1 MRTLDEVIAE
11 LPATTRRR
19 IEVRTQELIAE
30 QLTLQDLRKVRKRTQ
45 KQMAKELNIGQDSV
59 SRIEKRSDILLS
71 TMRSYIQAMGG
82 SLDLVA
88 SFPDRG
94 PVIITSLEDV
104 AAAPRKT
111 ARKAS
116 KKLLVKKNVT
126 HAGLISK
133 RVPKRPMVAVG
144 KRAPKHPVVA
154 RASRKSS
161 TR

>member
-11 LPATTRRR
+11 LPAATQRK
-19 IEVRTQELIAE
+19 IEARTQELIAE
-30 QLTLQDLRKVRKRTQ
+30 QLTLQDLRKARKRTQ
-45 KQMAKELNIGQDSV
+45 KQMAKELNIGQDSI

-71 TMRSYIQAMGG
+71 TMRSYVQATGG

-104 AAAPRKT
+104 AATPRK
-111 ARKAS
+111 APKKAPERKRVVH
-116 KKLLVKKNVT
+116 K
-126 HAGLISK
+126 GLIGK
-133 RVPKRPMVAVG
+133 RVPKHPLTAVVG
-144 KRAPKHPVVA
+144 KRAPKPSVVA
-154 RASRKSS
+154 RAAAKKSS